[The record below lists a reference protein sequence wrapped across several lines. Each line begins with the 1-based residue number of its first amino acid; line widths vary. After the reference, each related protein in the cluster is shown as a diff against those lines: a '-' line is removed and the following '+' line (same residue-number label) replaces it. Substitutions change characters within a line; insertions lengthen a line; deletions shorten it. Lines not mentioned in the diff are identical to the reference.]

1 MKSIRNSFYSNLTFD
16 NLLYSYNKTK
26 VGKSYVLEV
35 LDFNYNLEINIINLI
50 EIIGTFKYKI
60 SPYKSF
66 IIYEPKK
73 RIIRCLPFIDRV
85 VQTWYVEF
93 FIKPFFV
100 PRFIYDSYACIENKG
115 THKAV
120 FRLMSF
126 MKKMKNKYTNYYII
140 KFDISKFFDSINKDI
155 LFSLIKKR
163 ISDKYLLK
171 FTYNLIY
178 SYEYNGLPIGN
189 YTSQYFANIYL
200 NELDYYI
207 KFNLKIKYYCRYM
220 DDFIILVKDKK
231 EASYIYNL
239 VEKFL
244 KEKLKLKLNPK
255 SKYFPN
261 KEGCNFLGFVIHE
274 DYILLNNKFK
284 KKIYKKVKV
293 WNYLYNKNILNSR
306 KFLLSYNSY
315 KGHMKHANSFYL
327 EQSINKKILVLN
339 EVI

>member
-1 MKSIRNSFYSNLTFD
+1 M
-16 NLLYSYNKTK
+16 
-26 VGKSYVLEV
+26 
-35 LDFNYNLEINIINLI
+35 
-50 EIIGTFKYKI
+50 
-60 SPYKSF
+60 
-66 IIYEPKK
+66 
-73 RIIRCLPFIDRV
+73 
-85 VQTWYVEF
+85 
-93 FIKPFFV
+93 
-100 PRFIYDSYACIENKG
+100 
-115 THKAV
+115 
-120 FRLMSF
+120 
-126 MKKMKNKYTNYYII
+126 
-140 KFDISKFFDSINKDI
+140 
-155 LFSLIKKR
+155 KKR

-284 KKIYKKVKV
+284 KKYIKK
-293 WNYLYNKNILNSR
+293 
-306 KFLLSYNSY
+306 
-315 KGHMKHANSFYL
+315 
-327 EQSINKKILVLN
+327 
-339 EVI
+339 